1 MINSLCLYF
10 KSCRMLIRSQM
21 QYRASFLMQTFTQL
35 VMMVTELLAVL
46 ILMDRFSVLGRWNR
60 GEILFFFG
68 VISTSFYLC
77 ECFARGITQFPP
89 LIAQGDL
96 DSMLIRPRGV
106 LFQVICSRADPRR
119 FGAILIGVLAL
130 ILGSV
135 SAQIHWTAF
144 KMLLLIWTILG
155 GMALVCGL
163 FLIEA
168 TLSFFSVKRIELV
181 NILTYGG
188 RSTCQY
194 PIDIY
199 PRGLQLLFTLV
210 APFALTTH
218 LPTAY
223 ILDKPL
229 WGAGAGW
236 SLLAPLSGFAFLGL
250 MTFVF
255 YRGLRRYRSTGS

>member
-1 MINSLCLYF
+1 
-10 KSCRMLIRSQM
+10 
-21 QYRASFLMQTFTQL
+21 
-35 VMMVTELLAVL
+35 
-46 ILMDRFSVLGRWNR
+46 
-60 GEILFFFG
+60 
-68 VISTSFYLC
+68 
-77 ECFARGITQFPP
+77 
-89 LIAQGDL
+89 
-96 DSMLIRPRGV
+96 MLIRPRGV

-135 SAQIHWTAF
+135 SAQIHWTSF

-218 LPTAY
+218 LPASY

>member
-1 MINSLCLYF
+1 MINSLRLYF

-46 ILMDRFSVLGRWNR
+46 ILMDRFPMLGQWNR

-68 VISTSFYLC
+68 IISTSFYLC

-89 LIAQGDL
+89 LIVQGEL
-96 DSMLIRPRGV
+96 DSLLVRPRGV
-106 LFQVICSRADPRR
+106 LFQVICSHADPRR

-130 ILGSV
+130 AMGSI
-135 SAQIHWTAF
+135 SARIHWTFF
-144 KMLLLIWTILG
+144 KAVLLIWSILG

-168 TLSFFSVKRIELV
+168 TLSFFSIKRIELV

-188 RSTCQY
+188 RSTCDTPLISIQ
-194 PIDIY
+194 
-199 PRGLQLLFTLV
+199 RGCSCS
-210 APFALTTH
+210 
-218 LPTAY
+218 LPW
-223 ILDKPL
+223 LRPL
-229 WGAGAGW
+229 
-236 SLLAPLSGFAFLGL
+236 P
-250 MTFVF
+250 
-255 YRGLRRYRSTGS
+255 